1 MATPQ
6 PFAEKLPAQ
15 LLKRTG
21 AASLA
26 DALFRRVTAANDYPA
41 FRQLFSLHYA
51 PLCVFA
57 TRYVRCPQVAEELVA
72 DVFMKLWRN
81 RAQIEIYASFQP
93 YCYRAVKNQALD
105 YLKSRSR
112 HDSSHCE
119 LTDDH
124 HHAPT
129 APSESPEQR
138 IIDHEFDARFNRAVA
153 QLPRQ
158 GQLIYRLS
166 REQGLKYRD
175 IAGQLGISV
184 RTVEAH
190 MNRSLHVLRTSLSG
204 YY

>member
-6 PFAEKLPAQ
+6 LFAEKLLISRQ
-15 LLKRTG
+15 LRSSANCL
-21 AASLA
+21 S

-51 PLCVFA
+51 PLCQYA
-57 TRYVRCPQVAEELVA
+57 TRFVRCPQVAEEIVA
-72 DVFMKLWRN
+72 DVFFKLWRN
-81 RAQIEIYASFQP
+81 RMQIEIYASFRP

-105 YLKSRSR
+105 YLKSQKR
-112 HDSSHCE
+112 HEDAHCE
-119 LTDDH
+119 LTDAH
-124 HHAPT
+124 HTLTGAD
-129 APSESPEQR
+129 ESPEQR
-138 IIDHEFDARFNRAVA
+138 IIDNEFDARFNRAVA

-175 IAGQLGISV
+175 IATQLGLSV

-190 MNRSLHVLRTSLSG
+190 MNRSLHVLRDSLSG

>member
-6 PFAEKLPAQ
+6 LFAEKLPNAPQ
-15 LLKRTG
+15 LRSS
-21 AASLA
+21 ASGLS
-26 DALFRRVTAANDYPA
+26 DALFRRVTAASDYPA

-51 PLCVFA
+51 PLCQYA
-57 TRYVRCPQVAEELVA
+57 TRYVRCAHVAEEIVA

-81 RAQIEIYASFQP
+81 RMQIEIYASFQP

-105 YLKSRSR
+105 YLKSRMR
-112 HDSSHCE
+112 HENAHCE

-124 HHAPT
+124 HTPT
-129 APSESPEQR
+129 GPNESPDQG
-138 IIDHEFDARFNRAVA
+138 IINHEFDACFNRAIA

-190 MNRSLHVLRTSLSG
+190 MNRSLHVLRDSLAG

>member
-6 PFAEKLPAQ
+6 LFAEKLPGAPQ
-15 LLKRTG
+15 LRNS
-21 AASLA
+21 AASLS

-51 PLCVFA
+51 QLCQYA
-57 TRYVRCPQVAEELVA
+57 TRFVRCPQVAEEIVA
-72 DVFMKLWRN
+72 DVFLKLWRN
-81 RAQIEIYASFQP
+81 RMQIEIYASFQP

-105 YLKSRSR
+105 YLKSRKR
-112 HDSSHCE
+112 HENTHCE
-119 LTDDH
+119 LTDEH
-124 HHAPT
+124 HMPT
-129 APSESPEQR
+129 GPDESPEQR
-138 IIDHEFDARFNRAVA
+138 IIDHEFDARFNRAIA

-175 IAGQLGISV
+175 IATQLGLSI

-190 MNRSLHVLRTSLSG
+190 MNRSLHVLRNSLSG

>member
-6 PFAEKLPAQ
+6 LFAEKTPTPTPV
-15 LLKRTG
+15 RSR
-21 AASLA
+21 AASLS

-51 PLCVFA
+51 PLCTYA
-57 TRYVRCPQVAEELVA
+57 TRFVRCPQAAEELVS
-72 DVFMKLWRN
+72 DVFLKLWRN
-81 RAQIEIYASFQP
+81 RMQIEIYASFQP
-93 YCYRAVKNQALD
+93 YCYRAVKNQSLD
-105 YLKSRSR
+105 YLKSRMR
-112 HDSSHCE
+112 HENAHCE

-124 HHAPT
+124 HTPT
-129 APSESPEQR
+129 GPNESPEQR
-138 IIDHEFDARFNRAVA
+138 IIDHEFDARFNCAIA

-175 IAGQLGISV
+175 IASQLGISV

-190 MNRSLHVLRTSLSG
+190 MNRSLHVLRNSLSG

>member
-6 PFAEKLPAQ
+6 LFAEKLPVQ
-15 LLKRTG
+15 LPKRTG
-21 AASLA
+21 AAGLA
-26 DALFRRVTAANDYPA
+26 DTLFRRVTAANDYPA

-51 PLCVFA
+51 PLCSYA
-57 TRYVRCPQVAEELVA
+57 TRFVRCPQVAEELVA
-72 DVFMKLWRN
+72 DVFVKLWRN

-93 YCYRAVKNQALD
+93 YCYRAVKNQSLD
-105 YLKSRSR
+105 YLKSRSC
-112 HDSSHCE
+112 HENSHCE
-119 LTDDH
+119 LTSD

-138 IIDHEFDARFNRAVA
+138 IIDYEFDVRFNRAVA

-190 MNRSLHVLRTSLSG
+190 MNRSLHVLRNSLIG